1 MIRYLVSILFIAG
14 ICFSCKKE
22 MSFEQGLPALGSLQ
36 DSLGNCLDKTIS
48 GNYIVGKTLT
58 DSNYIDVNVMV
69 QTKGTYSVFT
79 DTVNG
84 YFFKGTGN
92 FSHTGPNTIRLKGV
106 GSPVSSGTDDFIIL
120 FDSTL
125 CPVSIT
131 VTDSSS
137 GGTGGGTGSSG
148 DHFPLTS
155 QSYWVY
161 NNIVDFNNP
170 GVDSF
175 KRTNSFQGTLNGN
188 LYHAFVDS
196 DFTAPMDTL
205 LYRKLVNDYYENNW
219 TDAYSGYP
227 FDVPQRADI
236 NFLKENIAT
245 GQSWNT
251 PDYSGTVS
259 GNSFKI
265 HYQFTCSNSN
275 ATVSYNGQTYNNVY
289 QITMKCFMSVQ
300 GSPFADEGI
309 LVTRYFAKGVGL
321 IYEEFDLNSTITE
334 QREIKYYKV
343 Y

>member
-58 DSNYIDVNVMV
+58 DSNYIDVSVMV
-69 QTKGTYSVFT
+69 QTKGTYSVLT

-148 DHFPLTS
+148 DHFPLTAN
-155 QSYWVY
+155 SYWTYDNALSLDTVKTINSYQTTISGYVY
-161 NNIVDFNNP
+161 
-170 GVDSF
+170 
-175 KRTNSFQGTLNGN
+175 R
-188 LYHAFVDS
+188 AFVDS
-196 DFTAPMDTL
+196 DAFDALDTFY
-205 LYRKLVNDYYENNW
+205 YRKSNNDYFEN
-219 TDAYSGYP
+219 TLTSAYTGNGKASF
-227 FDVPQRADI
+227 FDIPQRTDI
-236 NFLKENIAT
+236 KFLQENIAT
-245 GQSWNT
+245 GQGWTS

-259 GNSFKI
+259 GNPTKI
-265 HYQFTCSNSN
+265 HYVFTCSNSN
-275 ATVSYNGQTYNNVY
+275 ATVSYNGQTYTNVY
-289 QITMKCFMSVQ
+289 QITTKCFLSIM
-300 GSPFADEGI
+300 GSQFVDEGI
-309 LVTRYFAKGVGL
+309 LITRYFGKGVGL
-321 IYEEFDLNSTITE
+321 IYERVDYGTTTTSEKQI
-334 QREIKYYKV
+334 RYYKV